1 MILEN
6 CLLCDNFQENMKGK
20 FMIVANEPK
29 NCSEPFSIR
38 LYSFNFLF
46 DIGIMTGSVY
56 IGDTNTKMILFAQA
70 NSDEDIESELVIIN
84 PNEFNYLELDY
95 EFAENKIKK
104 LILKKIDH
112 N

>member
-1 MILEN
+1 
-6 CLLCDNFQENMKGK
+6 
-20 FMIVANEPK
+20 MIVANEPK